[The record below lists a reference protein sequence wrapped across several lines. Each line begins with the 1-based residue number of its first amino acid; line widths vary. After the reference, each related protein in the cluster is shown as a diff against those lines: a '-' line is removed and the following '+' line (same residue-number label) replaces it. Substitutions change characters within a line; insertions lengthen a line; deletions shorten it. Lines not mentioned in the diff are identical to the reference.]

1 MATLPEVARYFLA
14 LSLEE
19 TTRLASDSYPNDA
32 SAKPV
37 IESLNQT
44 VERAVWTAAKLD

>member
-1 MATLPEVARYFLA
+1 MTTLPDIARYFLA

-19 TTRLASDSYPNDA
+19 TTRLASVSYPDD
-32 SAKPV
+32 SPDKPV

-44 VERAVWTAAKLD
+44 VERAVWTAAKLA